1 MLQSLHQK
9 TRYNIRLSARKGVT
23 VRVGTKEDL
32 PEFYKT
38 MKETGSRDNF
48 IIRSIEY
55 YEKIY
60 DCLGPEHV
68 RIMLAEYEGEVI
80 AATMPILY
88 GNKVWY
94 LYGGS
99 KNEKILSELPGYGE
113 NSSRQGVDKYID
125 RDDEILVKQVDFKL
139 FKLFHH
145 ASSLPKIL
153 LLYHYCFCLSVK
165 NREKVPQYFSPV
177 PSCHSIF

>member
-1 MLQSLHQK
+1 MLQSFHQK

-99 KNEKILSELPGYGE
+99 KNEKRNLMP
-113 NSSRQGVDKYID
+113 
-125 RDDEILVKQVDFKL
+125 
-139 FKLFHH
+139 
-145 ASSLPKIL
+145 
-153 LLYHYCFCLSVK
+153 
-165 NREKVPQYFSPV
+165 
-177 PSCHSIF
+177 

>member
-1 MLQSLHQK
+1 
-9 TRYNIRLSARKGVT
+9 
-23 VRVGTKEDL
+23 
-32 PEFYKT
+32 

-94 LYGGS
+94 LYGEA
-99 KNEKILSELPGYGE
+99 KMK
-113 NSSRQGVDKYID
+113 K
-125 RDDEILVKQVDFKL
+125 EI
-139 FKLFHH
+139 
-145 ASSLPKIL
+145 
-153 LLYHYCFCLSVK
+153 
-165 NREKVPQYFSPV
+165 
-177 PSCHSIF
+177 